1 MGERNC
7 LVVFYS
13 RTGTTRK
20 VAGQIAQA
28 LGCATEELTD
38 AKGRAG
44 LLGAIK
50 GGGDAFRKKLTRI
63 GKAANDPGD
72 CELVVIGT
80 PVWAGSMT
88 PAVRTYITE
97 QKDRLPQVA
106 FFLTTGSSGIERT
119 FRHMEDLCGTPPK
132 ATLGLRQ
139 KEVLKGDPAAA
150 VRAFVEKLRS

>member
-1 MGERNC
+1 MGERKC

-38 AKGRAG
+38 TKGRAG
-44 LLGAIK
+44 VLGFIK
-50 GGGDAFRKKLTRI
+50 GGWDAFRKKLTRI
-63 GKAANDPGD
+63 GEVANDPAD
-72 CELVVIGT
+72 FELVVLGT

-88 PAVRTYITE
+88 PAVRTYLTE
-97 QKDRLPQVA
+97 QKDRLPHVA
-106 FFLTTGSSGIERT
+106 FFLTTGGSGIERT
-119 FRHMEDLCGTPPK
+119 FRHMEELCGKPPK
-132 ATLGLRQ
+132 ATLDLRQ

-150 VRAFVEKLRS
+150 IRAFVEKLRS

>member
-1 MGERNC
+1 MGEHNC

-20 VAGQIAQA
+20 VAEQIAQA

-44 LLGAIK
+44 VLGFIK

-63 GKAANDPGD
+63 GEVANDPGD

-106 FFLTTGSSGIERT
+106 FFLTTGGSGIERT
-119 FRHMEDLCGTPPK
+119 FRHMEDLCGKPPK